1 MTVKMLDKLT
11 LEELT
16 ETYICNKYGKDP
28 IKCIDC
34 DKHESCPAGKRAI
47 ELLNEMTECKKLTK
61 QEKGALSIKLKA
73 RQKAAELIKMEDP
86 IKYLVEVDGLKI
98 SAAQERMRKYKRR
111 YPDLFENR
119 STAPLQTLE
128 SKTEVRK
135 ADYEAAKASG
145 KPTNYYMEKYGLSY
159 DAAWHRW
166 KYEQKS
172 FDTPIQN
179 KEKEENVMNNDSE
192 EEISLEDFLN
202 QHETEENTEPENKF
216 EKAVDNEK
224 IKGCKAYT
232 KMGAKY
238 EELICERDKLTEK
251 LNWYNEAIRSFEMVM
266 DILYD
271 ESEGK

>member
-34 DKHESCPAGKRAI
+34 DKHGKRVI
-47 ELLNEMTECKKLTK
+47 ELLNEMTECKKLTN
-61 QEKGALSIKLKA
+61 QEKGALSVKLKA
-73 RQKAAELIKMEDP
+73 RQKAAEIIKMEDP

-98 SAAQERMRKYKRR
+98 NAAQERMRKYKRR

-119 STAPLQTLE
+119 SAAPLQTLE

-135 ADYEAAKASG
+135 ADYEAAKASE

-166 KYEQKS
+166 KYDQKS

-179 KEKEENVMNNDSE
+179 KEKEEKVMNNDSE

-202 QHETEENTEPENKF
+202 QHQKEENTEPEGKM
-216 EKAVDNEK
+216 EKAENNVKLKDSKTFAK
-224 IKGCKAYT
+224 IDDKYT
-232 KMGAKY
+232 
-238 EELICERDKLTEK
+238 ELICERDRLTER
-251 LNWYNEAIRSFEMVM
+251 LNWCNEAIRSFEMVM
-266 DILYD
+266 DILHD
-271 ESEGK
+271 ESEEE